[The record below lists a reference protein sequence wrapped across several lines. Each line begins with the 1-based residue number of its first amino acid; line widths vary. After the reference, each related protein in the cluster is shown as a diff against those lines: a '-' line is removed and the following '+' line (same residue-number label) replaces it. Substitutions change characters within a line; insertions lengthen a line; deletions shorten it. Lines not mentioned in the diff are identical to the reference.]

1 MRSVDAHLAAILDG
15 VGPLP
20 PETVGLDDALG
31 AVLAQDLHA
40 EIELPVFTS
49 SAMDGYAVRCAD
61 LEHASDL
68 DPVTLPVTGD
78 VGAGTVAPAVVP
90 GAAVRVMTGAPVPA
104 GADAVVPVEWTD
116 GGEQTVTISRR
127 PAPSANIRPQGEDVS
142 RGSVVLRAGA
152 AVDPA
157 AIALIAAIGASSVTV
172 HRRPQVLILSTGSEL
187 VAPGSVLGP
196 AQIFDANSAMLV
208 AAVRQVG
215 GEPRQLSAVRDDP
228 DALVR
233 LLLEALDGVDLVLTS
248 GGISVGAYDV
258 VKEAL
263 GPLGTVTFDRVAMQ
277 PGKPQGHGVLGPDR
291 VPVLTLPGNPVS
303 AFVSFQVFARP
314 VLRRLQGHPDVSSP
328 TVRARLREPLTSP
341 DGRRQFVR
349 VDLTNESGGYTAV
362 PVGGSGSHL
371 VGALARANAL
381 AVVPEHVTQLDA
393 GDEIEV
399 MVSHAHLW

>member
-1 MRSVDAHLAAILDG
+1 MKSVDTHLAEVLDG
-15 VGPLP
+15 VRPLP
-20 PETVGLDDALG
+20 PVPVGLDDALG
-31 AVLAQDLHA
+31 TVLAQDLRA
-40 EIELPVFTS
+40 EIDLPVFTS

-61 LEHASDL
+61 LERASDR

-78 VGAGTVAPAVVP
+78 VGAGTVAPAVEP

-116 GGEQTVTISRR
+116 GGVRSVTISRR
-127 PAPSANIRPQGEDVS
+127 PAPSANIRLQGEDVS
-142 RGSVVLRAGA
+142 RGSVVLGAGA
-152 AVDPA
+152 VVDAAAV
-157 AIALIAAIGASSVTV
+157 ALVAAIGASSVTV
-172 HRRPQVLILSTGSEL
+172 HRRPRVLILSTGSEL

-196 AQIFDANSAMLV
+196 AQIFDANTAMLV

-215 GEPRQLSAVRDDP
+215 GEPRQLTAVRDDP

-233 LLLEALDGVDLVLTS
+233 LLLGALDGVDLVLTT
-248 GGISVGAYDV
+248 GGISVGAHDV

-263 GPLGTVTFDRVAMQ
+263 GVLGTVTFDRVAMQ

-303 AFVSFQVFARP
+303 AFVSFQVFVRP
-314 VLRRLQGHPDVSSP
+314 VLRRLQGHRDVRSP

-349 VDLTNESGGYTAV
+349 VDLTNDVAGYVAT

-381 AVVPEHVTQLDA
+381 AVVPEHVTQLAA

-399 MVSHAHLW
+399 MVSHVHLW

>member
-1 MRSVDAHLAAILDG
+1 VKSVDAHLAAVLDG

-20 PETVGLDDALG
+20 PVTVGLDDALG
-31 AVLAQDLHA
+31 AVLAQDLRA
-40 EIELPVFTS
+40 EIDLPVFTS

-61 LEHASDL
+61 LERASDL

-116 GGEQTVTISRR
+116 GGMQAVTISRR

-142 RGSVVLRAGA
+142 LGSVVLRAGA
-152 AVDPA
+152 VVDPA
-157 AIALIAAIGASSVTV
+157 AVALIAAIGASRVTV
-172 HRRPQVLILSTGSEL
+172 HRRPQVLVLSTGSEL
-187 VAPGSVLGP
+187 VAPGSELGP

-208 AAVRQVG
+208 AAVRQVD

-233 LLLEALDGVDLVLTS
+233 LLLGALDGADLVLTT

-263 GPLGTVTFDRVAMQ
+263 GALGTVTFDRVAMQ

-303 AFVSFQVFARP
+303 AFVSFQVFVRP
-314 VLRRLQGHPDVSSP
+314 VLRRLQGYQDVSSP

-349 VDLTNESGGYTAV
+349 VDLTNEPGGYVAT

-381 AVVPEHVTQLDA
+381 AVVPEHVTQLAA